1 MKQLDREIQ
10 SLKAAGRYRSLRPS
24 DGIPLSSNDYLGLSR
39 NREIQASLVEAL
51 EEGSPHGST
60 GSRLLTG
67 QHLNIHETEKRFA
80 RWQETESALYFS
92 SGYLANLGLLTSV
105 IGKDDGVVSD
115 VLNHAS
121 LIDAMRL
128 SGCERRIVE
137 HLDLEAYEG
146 ALKALSGRRTF
157 VVVES
162 LYSMDGD
169 LSPLV
174 ELSGLC
180 EEFGA
185 HLIVDEAHAT
195 ALFGPSGQGRV
206 CAESVRPK
214 VFASIHTCSKGI
226 GLSGAFV
233 CGSSLLKEVMI
244 NRARSFIYSTAAPP
258 FLLAGIDRAMEIIR
272 GDDGLRKRPLKLGQ
286 RLRDNLAGVVE
297 TGNSQSHI
305 VPLILGEERR
315 AVRVAQALRE
325 RGWDVYPI
333 RPPTVPDGE
342 SRIRVVMH
350 AGLSEQAV
358 DDFSR
363 DVVHVLA
370 EVH

>member
-1 MKQLDREIQ
+1 MKRLDRELH
-10 SLKAAGRYRSLRPS
+10 SLKAAGRYRTLRLS
-24 DGIPLSSNDYLGLSR
+24 HGISLSSNDYLGLSL
-39 NREIQASLVEAL
+39 NREIQASLVAAL
-51 EEGSPHGST
+51 TEGSPHGST

-67 QHLNIHETEKRFA
+67 HHLNIDETEKRFA

-105 IGKDDGVVSD
+105 ISEDDGVVSD

-128 SGCERRIVE
+128 IGCEKRIVE
-137 HLDLEAYEG
+137 HLNLGAYEA

-157 VVVES
+157 VIVES
-162 LYSMDGD
+162 LYSMGGD
-169 LSPLV
+169 LAPLV
-174 ELSGLC
+174 ELTDLC
-180 EEFGA
+180 QEWGA

-206 CAESVRPK
+206 CGEAVRSK

-233 CGSSLLKEVMI
+233 CGSSLLKEAMI

-258 FLLAGIDRAMEIIR
+258 FLLSGIDTAIEIIR
-272 GDDGLRKRPLKLGQ
+272 ADDGLRKRPLILGQ
-286 RLRDNLAGVVE
+286 RLRDNLEGVVD
-297 TGNSQSHI
+297 TGNSQSQI
-305 VPLILGEERR
+305 VPLILGEDQRT
-315 AVRVAQALRE
+315 VKVAESLRE
-325 RGWDVYPI
+325 LGWDVYPI

-350 AGLSEQAV
+350 TGLSEEAV
-358 DDFSR
+358 DDFST
-363 DVVHVLA
+363 DIINILK
-370 EVH
+370 EQS